1 MTMTG
6 NKGGAAVRTAAAGVA
21 TAIVLFMMLAA
32 FGLSTLPA
40 EAQTSCSKA
49 ACSPTQNCC
58 AGYAC
63 VDGTC
68 VQQAAPWF
76 RIVPECATVKG
87 EFGKAPPV
95 PSLVCAL
102 QTFGNIAML
111 ILGITGS
118 VALLMFVYGGFLMI
132 TSAGKSEQVSKG
144 KTVLTNSIIGII
156 IIMTSGMMV
165 QYAMTQIG
173 VKQQT
178 SVGMTCKTTKDESG
192 ITVQKY
198 DGSFACVKNC
208 AELTAFSCVNVN
220 ASPGLYCIPN
230 LCPGKRD
237 SMCCYQPE
245 PQ

>member
-1 MTMTG
+1 MPR
-6 NKGGAAVRTAAAGVA
+6 KAIRTAAAGA
-21 TAIVLFMMLAA
+21 AASIALFMVLAA
-32 FGLSTLPA
+32 AGLSVLPA
-40 EAQTSCSKA
+40 QAQTSCSKSS
-49 ACSPTQNCC
+49 CSPNQSCC
-58 AGYAC
+58 AGMAC
-63 VDGTC
+63 VNGKCET
-68 VQQAAPWF
+68 QATPWF

-118 VALLMFVYGGFLMI
+118 IALLMFVYGGFLMI
-132 TSAGKSEQVSKG
+132 TSAGKAEQVSKG
-144 KTVLTNSIIGII
+144 KTVLTNAVIGII

-178 SVGMTCKTTKDESG
+178 SIGMSCKKDNNEIG
-192 ITVQKY
+192 ITVQKF
-198 DGSFACVKNC
+198 DGSFACVKGC
-208 AELTAFSCVNVN
+208 GELAAFHCVNVN
-220 ASPGLYCIPN
+220 TEKGLYCIPN

-237 SMCCYQPE
+237 EMCCYQPE
-245 PQ
+245 